1 MTQID
6 NLRFNIEVFFLSAGF
21 ADIEKIKYF
30 IVLGSS
36 AVAIFLANS
45 ANVASTSFSRE
56 GKAFYCLKAMPIK
69 NDTIVFVKFIH
80 AFLYTIVAFVIV
92 AVPLVLAE
100 NYLGLPFSITEN
112 LYMLFAVLVIEIVV
126 SLLLIFIDMFLDTVR
141 PKLDW
146 ENPIAAFKRNFN
158 TFLSVLITIG
168 VIVVFLIL
176 GIAVLPKNNF
186 GLIIITVLF
195 LVIAA
200 PLGSCYWKYAVKKID
215 RM

>member
-1 MTQID
+1 
-6 NLRFNIEVFFLSAGF
+6 
-21 ADIEKIKYF
+21 
-30 IVLGSS
+30 
-36 AVAIFLANS
+36 
-45 ANVASTSFSRE
+45 
-56 GKAFYCLKAMPIK
+56 MPIK

-92 AVPLVLAE
+92 AIPLVLAE
-100 NYLGLPFSITEN
+100 NYLGLPFSIMEN
-112 LYMLFAVLVIEIVV
+112 QYMLFAVLVIEIVV

-168 VIVVFLIL
+168 VIVVFLLL

-195 LVIAA
+195 LAIAA